1 MVNFI
6 IGKNFISAGVLWTLW
21 KTRNVVMV
29 FKDKIVAASAM
40 LASKES
46 REVEARSDRSIN
58 KLGEKVTMR

>member
-1 MVNFI
+1 
-6 IGKNFISAGVLWTLW
+6 
-21 KTRNVVMV
+21 MV